1 MAFRSTKSLLVLSFS
16 ILTMLFSNNLLAQD
30 STQNNTTT
38 TTEAHEEEF
47 NVTETILGHIR
58 DDHSWH
64 LCGHTSLPLPVI
76 LYTDKGIECF
86 SSSNLM
92 DEHHHQK
99 AFQGKY
105 YTYQSFKGKI
115 KVINEDGS
123 INDQLTA
130 NVWDFSIT
138 KNVAALF
145 ISMAILILVFV
156 TVANT
161 YKKRGITS
169 APKGL
174 QSFMEPII
182 FFVRDEVAKPNI
194 GHHYAKYMPFI
205 LTIFFIILINNYL
218 GMIPFFPGGSNVSG
232 NIAFTLALAIIVF
245 IVVNIKGN
253 KSYWEH
259 IFWMPGMNIGMKL
272 FLAPIEVIGVLA
284 RPISLTIRLFANVT
298 AGHILVLSLICLIFI
313 FKTVF
318 ASAISVP
325 FAVFIG
331 LIESLVAF
339 LQAYIF
345 ALLAAMYIGMA
356 IEEHHPKGDH
366 DPHYNE

>member
-1 MAFRSTKSLLVLSFS
+1 
-16 ILTMLFSNNLLAQD
+16 MLFSKNLLAQD
-30 STQNNTTT
+30 STHNTTHPS
-38 TTEAHEEEF
+38 EAHEGEF
-47 NVTETILGHIR
+47 NVTETIIGHIQ

-64 LCGHTSLPLPVI
+64 LWGHTSLPLPVI

-86 SSSNLM
+86 SSANLM
-92 DEHHHQK
+92 DEHHHPK

-105 YTYQSFKGKI
+105 YTYQTFKNKI
-115 KVINEDGS
+115 KVINEDGTV
-123 INDQLTA
+123 NDEL
-130 NVWDFSIT
+130 NSKVWDFSIT

-145 ISMAILILVFV
+145 LSMAILILVFV

-161 YKKRGITS
+161 YKKRGVNS

-174 QSFMEPII
+174 QSFIEPII
-182 FFVRDEVAKPNI
+182 VFVRDEVAKPNI
-194 GHHYAKYMPFI
+194 GHHYAKYMPFV

-218 GMIPFFPGGSNVSG
+218 GMIPFFPGGTNVSG
-232 NIAFTLALAIIVF
+232 NIAFTLALALVVF
-245 IVVNIKGN
+245 VVVNIKGN
-253 KSYWEH
+253 KGYWEH

-272 FLAPIEVIGVLA
+272 FLAPIELIGVLA

-331 LIESLVAF
+331 LIEVLVAF

-345 ALLAAMYIGMA
+345 TLLASMYIGMA

-366 DPHYNE
+366 DPHYNED